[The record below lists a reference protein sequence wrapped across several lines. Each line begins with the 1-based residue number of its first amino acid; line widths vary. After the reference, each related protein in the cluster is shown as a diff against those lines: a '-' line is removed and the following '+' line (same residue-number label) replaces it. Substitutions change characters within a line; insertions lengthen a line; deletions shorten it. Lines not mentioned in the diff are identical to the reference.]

1 MTAFGVSKSSI
12 SSKIAMVGLIN
23 RYPEMKSSSMSFY
36 FLKKHMKVI
45 KKIVKGILADLN
57 KQKKFP

>member
-1 MTAFGVSKSSI
+1 
-12 SSKIAMVGLIN
+12 
-23 RYPEMKSSSMSFY
+23 MKSSSMSFY